1 MRNLKLLIPVLLLF
15 AFSSLSCSVYQTIVN
30 ISRLKFKLGNV
41 NNFTLAGIDL
51 THKKSINDFTPLEA
65 LKLTASF
72 SHHTL
77 PASFIL
83 NVNAVNPNDGTG
95 GYPKTDVSIV
105 KFPWRLM
112 INNKETVHGDLAA
125 PFPIPGTGEAV
136 VIPIQITVDLYKFF
150 SDKEYQDILSLALKL
165 GGIGGGNSVDLAL
178 YVKPTVSFSLGNFT
192 FPEEIKVI
200 NYEYTK

>member
-1 MRNLKLLIPVLLLF
+1 
-15 AFSSLSCSVYQTIVN
+15 
-30 ISRLKFKLGNV
+30 
-41 NNFTLAGIDL
+41 
-51 THKKSINDFTPLEA
+51 
-65 LKLTASF
+65 
-72 SHHTL
+72 
-77 PASFIL
+77 
-83 NVNAVNPNDGTG
+83 
-95 GYPKTDVSIV
+95 
-105 KFPWRLM
+105 M

-125 PFPIPGTGEAV
+125 PFPVPGTGEAA

-178 YVKPTVSFSLGNFT
+178 FVRPTVSSSLGNIT